1 MAVFNASRWRHSASQ
16 SRRLD
21 AALARV
27 AINLGCA
34 LVAGALIGA
43 ERSYNGRAA
52 GFRTNI
58 VVALAAAGA
67 ITMALQPQFVA
78 AAARAGYVNPIPQI
92 AQGVMTGVGFLGG
105 GVIFKEGVSVQGLTT
120 AACIWAVAAVGL
132 LFGVGMYAPGAL
144 LTFLILATL
153 IGLRTVEGILPHK
166 VYALATFT
174 FEAAHAPDEQTL
186 ETILGLHEVQ
196 LYDVSYA
203 SRAGG
208 KLFEFSANLVTNSE
222 SGLQRLALRLKE
234 TSGLVEFSLAKLS
247 R

>member
-1 MAVFNASRWRHSASQ
+1 M
-16 SRRLD
+16 D

-27 AINLGCA
+27 GINLACA

-58 VVALAAAGA
+58 LVALAAAGA
-67 ITMALQPQFVA
+67 ITMSQQPQFA
-78 AAARAGYVNPIPQI
+78 AITNRIGFAYLDPIPQV

-132 LFGVGMYAPGAL
+132 LFGVGMYGPGAI
-144 LTFLILATL
+144 LTALILAVL
-153 IGLRTVEGILPHK
+153 IGLRSVEGVLPHK
-166 VYALATFT
+166 VYALATFI
-174 FEAAHAPDEQTL
+174 FDSQVAPDEQAL
-186 ETILGLHEVQ
+186 GILLGQHDVK

-203 SRAGG
+203 LRAQG
-208 KLFEFSANLVTNSE
+208 KLFEYSANLVTTNE
-222 SGLQRLALRLKE
+222 SSLQRLPHRLKE
-234 TSGLVEFSLAKLS
+234 TAGLVEFTLAKLS

>member
-1 MAVFNASRWRHSASQ
+1 MDPS
-16 SRRLD
+16 
-21 AALARV
+21 LAR
-27 AINLGCA
+27 ASLNLCCA
-34 LVAGALIGA
+34 LIAGGLIGA
-43 ERSYNGRAA
+43 ERSYNGRTA

-58 VVALAAAGA
+58 LVALAAAGA
-67 ITMALQPQFVA
+67 MVMAMQPQFVA
-78 AAARAGYVNPIPQI
+78 VTKAAGFTYIDPIPQI
-92 AQGVMTGVGFLGG
+92 AQGVVTGVGFLGA

-120 AACIWAVAAVGL
+120 AACIWAVAVVGL

-144 LTFLILATL
+144 LTLLILVTL
-153 IGLRTVEGILPHK
+153 IGLRTVETILPHK

-174 FEAAHAPDEQTL
+174 FDAAHAPDEQTL
-186 ETILGLHEVQ
+186 ETILGLHEVK

-208 KLFEFSANLVTNSE
+208 TLFEFSANLATNSE

-234 TSGLVEFSLAKLS
+234 TAGLVEFSLAKLS

>member
-1 MAVFNASRWRHSASQ
+1 M
-16 SRRLD
+16 D

-27 AINLGCA
+27 GINFTCA

-67 ITMALQPQFVA
+67 ITIALQPQFVA
-78 AAARAGYVNPIPQI
+78 AAARAGYIDPIPQI
-92 AQGVMTGVGFLGG
+92 AQGVMTGVGFLGA

-120 AACIWAVAAVGL
+120 AASIWAVAAVGM

-144 LTFLILATL
+144 LTFLILVVL
-153 IGLRTVEGILPHK
+153 IGLRAVEGVLPRK
-166 VYALATFT
+166 VYALATFVFDGDHT
-174 FEAAHAPDEQTL
+174 PGEQVL
-186 ETILGLHEVQ
+186 ENICGLRDVK

-203 SRAGG
+203 WRAHG
-208 KLFEFSANLVTNSE
+208 KQFEYSANLVTTDAS
-222 SGLQRLALRLKE
+222 SLQRLAQRLKE
-234 TSGLVEFSLAKLS
+234 TAGLVEFSLAKLS

>member
-1 MAVFNASRWRHSASQ
+1 M
-16 SRRLD
+16 D

-27 AINLGCA
+27 GINLSCA

-52 GFRTNI
+52 GFRTNM

-67 ITMALQPQFVA
+67 VTMAMQPQFRGVSE
-78 AAARAGYVNPIPQI
+78 GLGFSYVDPIPQI
-92 AQGVMTGVGFLGG
+92 AQGVMTGVGFLGA

-132 LFGVGMYAPGAL
+132 LFGVGMYGPGAL
-144 LTFLILATL
+144 LTLLILVVL
-153 IGLRTVEGILPHK
+153 IGMRVVEGVLPHK
-166 VYALATFT
+166 VYALATFV
-174 FEAAHAPDEQTL
+174 FESENGPDHAAL
-186 ETILGLHEVQ
+186 ETLLGLHDVK

-203 SRAGG
+203 SRDQG
-208 KLFEFSANLVTNSE
+208 KLFEFTANLVTTSE
-222 SGLQRLALRLKE
+222 STLQLLAQRLKE
-234 TSGLVEFSLAKLS
+234 TAGLVEFSLAKLS